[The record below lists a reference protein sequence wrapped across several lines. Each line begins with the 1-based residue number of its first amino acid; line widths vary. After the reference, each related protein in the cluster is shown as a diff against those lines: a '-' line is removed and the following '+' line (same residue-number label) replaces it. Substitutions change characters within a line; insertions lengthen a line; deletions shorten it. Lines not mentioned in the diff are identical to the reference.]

1 MAKTENITVRI
12 EPTLKKAAENTLNVL
27 GFNMADA
34 ITVFL
39 KQVVMT
45 GSIPFQIKIPK
56 YTDEMLEAIAEVDA
70 MKKNPEL
77 AKEFSSSQ
85 ELMED
90 LENNE

>member
-1 MAKTENITVRI
+1 MPKTENITVRV
-12 EPTLKKAAENTLNVL
+12 EPTLKKAAESTLNVL

-56 YTDEMLEAIAEVDA
+56 YTDEMLEALAEVEA
-70 MKKNPEL
+70 MKKNPGI
-77 AKEFSSSQ
+77 AREFTSSQ
-85 ELMED
+85 ELMEE

>member
-56 YTDEMLEAIAEVDA
+56 YTDEMLEALAEVEN

-77 AKEFSSSQ
+77 AKEFTNSQ

-90 LENNE
+90 LEKNK